1 MIHLLASALVCPFFL
16 VTLLMKLAQLVIG
29 LIGAVIACWLLFEPS
44 NAAEDREAGKTD
56 VAHFKTDAITALA
69 VNVIVALLAFMGI
82 SVAASELPLAFR
94 KRETLLG
101 MFF

>member
-1 MIHLLASALVCPFFL
+1 
-16 VTLLMKLAQLVIG
+16 MKLAQLVIG